1 MDGRPG
7 SNKVCDPLE
16 RYKNLPYY
24 GFMIDPNSPPPKDP
38 TARPRV
44 ILSPVVSPPKP
55 VPDFYAKHVTATK
68 RARRGEEEDHEDV
81 AKRID
86 EQAAE
91 KHAAEVRQAER
102 EERRR
107 QRDKNAVQLTRA
119 AAVERTPEEDAV
131 FKRALLKQGANQKK
145 QQIAVKIEK

>member
-1 MDGRPG
+1 M
-7 SNKVCDPLE
+7 CDPLE

-24 GFMIDPNSPPPKDP
+24 GFMIDPNSPTPKDP
-38 TARPRV
+38 NSRPKV

-55 VPDFYAKHVTATK
+55 VPDFYARHVTAK
-68 RARRGEEEDHEDV
+68 RARRAEDGEQDHEEV
-81 AKRID
+81 AKRLD

-107 QRDKNAVQLTRA
+107 QRDKKALHLSKA
-119 AAVERTPEEDAV
+119 AAVERTPEDEAV
-131 FKRALLKQGANQKK
+131 LKRALLKQNIPKLVRGPPSTTTVN
-145 QQIAVKIEK
+145 VFL